1 MKILLIAFACNPEQ
15 GSEAMVGWKATK
27 TLSKKHELCVLTHV
41 CNQEAITKAQKKGDI
56 SADVEFVFSGKIF
69 KWHPNRML
77 ARLQSWK
84 LYRDWLD
91 TVPKLLETDLR
102 KEAFDL
108 IHHVTIATWRLAPPL
123 TRQSIPLV
131 WGPMGGSASYPWSLL
146 GMTSLGGAIFEVSR
160 NILNIACAR
169 TSRFREVCRNAAAII
184 CVNGETKDLV
194 QRTSGRDSGLII
206 LNASIFSR
214 MEVEE
219 YRQLLNKKDY
229 YGDLKAFVGG
239 ICIGSKGI
247 YFALRALRLARDRGH
262 IIYYTVA
269 STGPEL
275 GFLKEKAKELDLS
288 SQVTFHEGFRG
299 DEYREALR
307 AHQIYLMPSFR
318 EGSSISIMES
328 MLAGGVPIVVRAS
341 TPGEIVTPECGFAV
355 PVTRSEKIVEGLA
368 QALIQLAENRDLLK
382 RLSLQAHKRI
392 AMGFSAERY
401 LETTNRVYE
410 EVIERN
416 KRQVHK
422 KATIGKG
429 NARA

>member
-275 GFLKEKAKELDLS
+275 RFLKEKAKELDLS
-288 SQVTFHEGFRG
+288 SQITFHEGFRG
-299 DEYREALR
+299 DQYREALG

>member
-27 TLSKKHELCVLTHV
+27 TLSKKHELCVLTHS
-41 CNQEAITKAQKKGDI
+41 CNEEAITNAQKKGDI
-56 SADVEFVFSGKIF
+56 SADVEFVFSGEIF

-194 QRTSGRDSGLII
+194 HRTSGRDSGLII

-247 YFALRALRLARDRGH
+247 YFALRALRLARNRGH
-262 IIYYTVA
+262 IISYTVA

-275 GFLKEKAKELDLS
+275 RFLKEKAKELDLS

-307 AHQIYLMPSFR
+307 EHQIYLMPSFR

-355 PVTRSEKIVEGLA
+355 PVTDSKKIVEGLA
-368 QALIQLAENRDLLK
+368 QALIQLTENRELLK
-382 RLSLQAHKRI
+382 RFSHNAHERI
-392 AMGFSAERY
+392 AEGFTAERY
-401 LETTNRVYE
+401 LETINHIY
-410 EVIERN
+410 
-416 KRQVHK
+416 RQV
-422 KATIGKG
+422 TDR
-429 NARA
+429 N

>member
-1 MKILLIAFACNPEQ
+1 MKILLIAFSCNPEQ
-15 GSEAMVGWKATK
+15 GSESMVGWKATK
-27 TLSKKHELCVLTHV
+27 ILSQKHKVWVLTHV

-56 SADVEFVFSGKIF
+56 STDVEFVFAGEIF

-102 KEAFDL
+102 QEAFDL
-108 IHHVTIATWRLAPPL
+108 IHHVTIATWRLAPLL

-160 NILNIACAR
+160 NILNILCAR

-184 CVNGETKDLV
+184 CVNRETKDLV
-194 QRTSGRDSGLII
+194 HRTSGRESGLFI
-206 LNASIFSR
+206 LNASTFSR
-214 MEVEE
+214 TEVEE
-219 YRQLLNKKDY
+219 YRQLLKKKDY
-229 YGDLKAFVGG
+229 QGDLKAFVGG

-299 DEYREALR
+299 EEYREALR

-355 PVTRSEKIVEGLA
+355 PVTHSKKIVEGLA
-368 QALIQLAENRDLLK
+368 QALIQLTENRELLK
-382 RLSLQAHKRI
+382 RFSHNAHERI
-392 AMGFSAERY
+392 AEGFTAERY
-401 LETTNRVYE
+401 LETINRIY
-410 EVIERN
+410 
-416 KRQVHK
+416 RQV
-422 KATIGKG
+422 TDR
-429 NARA
+429 N

>member
-341 TPGEIVTPECGFAV
+341 TPGEIVTPECGYAV
-355 PVTRSEKIVEGLA
+355 PVTHSKKIVEGLA

>member
-1 MKILLIAFACNPEQ
+1 MKILLIAFSCNPEQ
-15 GSEAMVGWKATK
+15 GSESMVGWKATK
-27 TLSKKHELCVLTHV
+27 ILSQKHKVWVLTHV
-41 CNQEAITKAQKKGDI
+41 CNQEAITRAQKKGDI
-56 SADVEFVFSGKIF
+56 SEDVEFVFAGEIF

-84 LYRDWLD
+84 LYREWLD
-91 TVPKLLETDLR
+91 TVPKLLKTDLR
-102 KEAFDL
+102 QEAFDL
-108 IHHVTIATWRLAPPL
+108 LHHVTVATWRLAPLL
-123 TRQSIPLV
+123 TRQPIPLV

-146 GMTSLGGAIFEVSR
+146 GMTSLSGAIFEVSR
-160 NILNIACAR
+160 NILNIVCAR
-169 TSRFREVCRNAAAII
+169 TSRFREICRNAAAII
-184 CVNGETKDLV
+184 CVNRETKDLV
-194 QRTSGRDSGLII
+194 HRTSGRDSGLFI
-206 LNASIFSR
+206 LNASTFSR
-214 MEVEE
+214 TEVEE
-219 YRQLLNKKDY
+219 YRQLLKKKDY
-229 YGDLKAFVGG
+229 HGDLKAFVGG

-275 GFLKEKAKELDLS
+275 GFLKKKAKELDLS

-355 PVTRSEKIVEGLA
+355 PVTHSKKIVEGLA
-368 QALIQLAENRDLLK
+368 QALIQLTENRELLK
-382 RLSLQAHKRI
+382 RFSHNAHERI
-392 AMGFSAERY
+392 AEGFTAERY
-401 LETTNRVYE
+401 LETINHIYRQATD
-410 EVIERN
+410 RN
-416 KRQVHK
+416 
-422 KATIGKG
+422 
-429 NARA
+429 

>member
-27 TLSKKHELCVLTHV
+27 TLSKKHELCVLTHS
-41 CNQEAITKAQKKGDI
+41 CNEEAITKAQKKGDI

-275 GFLKEKAKELDLS
+275 RFLKEKAKELDLS
-288 SQVTFHEGFRG
+288 SQITFHEGFRG
-299 DEYREALR
+299 DQYREALG

>member
-27 TLSKKHELCVLTHV
+27 TLSKKHELCVLTHS
-41 CNQEAITKAQKKGDI
+41 CNEEAITKAQKKGDI
-56 SADVEFVFSGKIF
+56 SADVEFVFSGEIF

-194 QRTSGRDSGLII
+194 HRTSGRDSGLII

-214 MEVEE
+214 TEVEE

-229 YGDLKAFVGG
+229 HGDLKAFVGG

-247 YFALRALRLARDRGH
+247 YFALRALRLARNRGH
-262 IIYYTVA
+262 IISYTVA

-275 GFLKEKAKELDLS
+275 RFLKEKAKELDLS

-299 DEYREALR
+299 DEYREALG

-355 PVTRSEKIVEGLA
+355 PVTHSKKIVEGLA

-382 RLSLQAHKRI
+382 RLSLQAHNRI

-401 LETTNRVYE
+401 LETTSRVYE
-410 EVIERN
+410 EVNEQN
-416 KRQVHK
+416 KR
-422 KATIGKG
+422 
-429 NARA
+429 

>member
-247 YFALRALRLARDRGH
+247 YF
-262 IIYYTVA
+262 
-269 STGPEL
+269 
-275 GFLKEKAKELDLS
+275 
-288 SQVTFHEGFRG
+288 
-299 DEYREALR
+299 
-307 AHQIYLMPSFR
+307 
-318 EGSSISIMES
+318 GS
-328 MLAGGVPIVVRAS
+328 R
-341 TPGEIVTPECGFAV
+341 
-355 PVTRSEKIVEGLA
+355 
-368 QALIQLAENRDLLK
+368 
-382 RLSLQAHKRI
+382 RI
-392 AMGFSAERY
+392 
-401 LETTNRVYE
+401 
-410 EVIERN
+410 
-416 KRQVHK
+416 
-422 KATIGKG
+422 
-429 NARA
+429 